1 MALSVE
7 WAAGRLPTP
16 STLPDPQKNAASA
29 QLQGTQVARVPVVPP
44 PISSNPLEM
53 EDTRPCVKEEMS
65 GTVPAL
71 SRIRAEQSPY
81 AEGIWEVY
89 ASVVLSRAGEARG
102 RSPTRG
108 ARQLGRFLRN
118 VQDQS
123 AVVPKDVQVGVDS
136 LSAGSTEAS
145 GGSASGDG
153 SSSAS
158 SSCNEPQ
165 ASDRCAREQCR
176 RDEQLQSRVM
186 PFALHRTVLAANT
199 PVLEAIEVTRARA
212 RAARGRAR
220 AAPARQKLTESAA
233 QSAPTRARLAK
244 TSEELPSFPPQA
256 AGSPSSGTPASN
268 DVIVTPP
275 ALMKPQIDQSTPS
288 ASCKRRRL
296 SIKRP
301 LASRCLADS
310 FTACG
315 RSDDR
320 PVRECRLFN
329 APETMDSLEEAA
341 AMTRG
346 EQPGSLS
353 SRLVRKRVL
362 LWSDDIVV
370 CEATSPRGTGSVRV
384 VGKRCVR
391 CSPVAIDGVQA
402 QSAVRDVTSP
412 SIGAVRK
419 INRRWSDGRI
429 DPCKAQNRVRDVT
442 APCGA
447 DRSRNGKRR
456 WSSGVMS
463 ACRA

>member
-16 STLPDPQKNAASA
+16 STQPDPQKNAAGA
-29 QLQGTQVARVPVVPP
+29 QLQGTQVARVPVLPP

-53 EDTRPCVKEEMS
+53 EETRPCVKKETPR
-65 GTVPAL
+65 TVPAF

-123 AVVPKDVQVGVDS
+123 AVVPKDVQVGADS

-145 GGSASGDG
+145 GGSASGDA

-186 PFALHRTVLAANT
+186 PFALHRTVLAPNT

-220 AAPARQKLTESAA
+220 AAPAVQKPTDTAA
-233 QSAPTRARLAK
+233 QSEPTRARLAK
-244 TSEELPSFPPQA
+244 TSEELPSFPLQA
-256 AGSPSSGTPASN
+256 AGSPSSGAAASHC
-268 DVIVTPP
+268 VMVTPP

-296 SIKRP
+296 TIKRP

-320 PVRECRLFN
+320 PVRERRLFN
-329 APETMDSLEEAA
+329 APETMDSLEAA

-346 EQPGSLS
+346 EQPGSVS

-362 LWSDDIVV
+362 VWSDDIVTV

-384 VGKRCVR
+384 VEKRCVS
-391 CSPVAIDGVQA
+391 CSPVAIDGVQV
-402 QSAVRDVTSP
+402 QSAVREVTSP
-412 SIGAVRK
+412 FSGAVRK
-419 INRRWSDGRI
+419 VNRRWSNGRI
-429 DPCKAQNRVRDVT
+429 DPHKAQNRVRDVT

-456 WSSGVMS
+456 WSSGLMS